1 MIVLPIIV
9 TVVVF
14 FTINIIYGDA
24 PRVIP
29 PSGMQVEIS
38 VVDAQ
43 AAGVILPEGNYFRI
57 AGDISLYRSEAG
69 GHILVLPDDQFV
81 SIAPEV
87 NAAGNARFWLRLLL
101 LLGIVFLI
109 NYALTRHV
117 FHYIMTSIDTLVTGV
132 HEISDGN
139 LTYRIKY
146 DKGDEFDAVCGD
158 FNEMA
163 SRLSEMVK
171 QRQIDERN
179 RKELIAGISH
189 DLKTPLT
196 SIKGHIEGLRKGI
209 ASTPEMQ
216 EKYLGIMQGKTED
229 IEYIISQLFLFS
241 KIDIG
246 EFPFSFKTVNIGDEL
261 EKMVVG
267 FADEY
272 KERGLT
278 VTLMKTIE
286 EMQGPFVSIDI
297 VQFRNVIQNILDNSV
312 KYSDKDNSHA
322 EISCQ
327 KIGSG
332 VSISIKDNGPG
343 VSDETLTKMF
353 EAFYRSDISRNTS
366 KGSGLGLAISSK
378 IVERLKGSIAAE
390 NVQGGFRIIITLP
403 EQKGVQ

>member
-1 MIVLPIIV
+1 MILLPIIV
-9 TVVVF
+9 TVAVF
-14 FTINIIYGDA
+14 FTINFIYGDA
-24 PRVIP
+24 PRAVP
-29 PSGMQVEIS
+29 AY
-38 VVDAQ
+38 DAQ
-43 AAGVILPEGNYFRI
+43 AEDAGLVGNT
-57 AGDISLYRSEAG
+57 
-69 GHILVLPDDQFV
+69 
-81 SIAPEV
+81 
-87 NAAGNARFWLRLLL
+87 RFWLQLLL
-101 LLGIVFLI
+101 LLVIVFLI

-117 FHYIMTSIDTLVTGV
+117 FFYIMTSINTLVTGV

-139 LTYRIKY
+139 LTYRIKHN
-146 DKGDEFDAVCGD
+146 KGDEFDGVCSD

-246 EFPFSFKTVNIGDEL
+246 EFPFNFKTVDIGDEL
-261 EKMVVG
+261 DKMVAG

-278 VTLMKTIE
+278 VTLVEKE
-286 EMQGPFVSIDI
+286 PGLFVSVDI

-312 KYSDKDNSHA
+312 KYSDKDDA
-322 EISCQ
+322 QAGIFCR
-327 KIGSG
+327 KTGGS
-332 VSISIKDNGPG
+332 VSIAIKDNGPG

-353 EAFYRSDISRNTS
+353 EAFYRSDISRNDPS

-390 NVQGGFRIIITLP
+390 NVQGGGFRIIITLP
-403 EQKGVQ
+403 EQKAGYMAQLSHS